1 MHATNIMNHTNEL
14 IQETSPYL
22 LQHAHNPV
30 NWYPWGEAALQIAK
44 KENKPILVSIGYSAC
59 HWCHV
64 MEKESFEDLATAE
77 IMNQYFVNIKIDREE
92 RPDLDH
98 IYMDALQAMTGSG
111 GWPLNV
117 FLTPDKIPFYGG
129 TYFPP
134 VAAYNRPS
142 WKEVLLGVSA
152 AFRERRTEMEAQGQT
167 LLAHLQ
173 QSNLFGQANNDQ
185 SIFTEAS
192 LHVLFG
198 QMMKSADKKEGGFGQ
213 APKFPQTFSIQYL
226 LRYYHFYKNEEAL
239 EHACLSLD
247 KMIKGGIYDHIG
259 GGFAR
264 YATDSEWL
272 VPHFEKMLYDNALL
286 IIVMSE
292 AYQLTHKP
300 LYKNTIEETLEFV
313 RHRLLSKES
322 LFYSALDADS
332 EGEEGRYYVWS
343 KSEIT
348 NLLESDAAIFCDYYD
363 ISEEGNLPTG
373 QAGWEGRNIINT
385 PLELSEFARLHQLE
399 EKELEVKLD
408 KCRKILLNQRNKR
421 VPPLLDD
428 KILLSWNALM
438 NTALSK
444 AYAATGQEH
453 YRELAKENMQALL
466 SIFQNGPDYFHTYK
480 NGQAKYP
487 AFLDDLAFL
496 VQALIHLQEI
506 TGNQE
511 YLLKA
516 HSIIENIIKKFGEQA
531 TGFFF
536 FTSADQDDVIIR
548 KKEVYDGAVPSGN
561 AVMAGNLLY
570 LSYVFDNN
578 EWRERSLTMINSLES
593 AVLKYPN
600 SFGLWAS
607 LVFNV
612 TRKNKEIVL
621 TGNNF
626 SKAHWEILHSFIPC
640 RILQISDLPQEKMPL
655 LAGKAFNYPVQ
666 IYLCE
671 NFRCLSP
678 LNSVPELIQQLEN

>member
-1 MHATNIMNHTNEL
+1 MDHKNEL

-30 NWYPWGEAALQIAK
+30 NWYAWGETALQRAK
-44 KENKPILVSIGYSAC
+44 DENKPILVSIGYSAC

-64 MEKESFEDLATAE
+64 MEKESFEDQATAD

-117 FLTPDKIPFYGG
+117 FLTPEKIPFYGG

-134 VAAYNRPS
+134 VAAHNRPS
-142 WKEVLLGVSA
+142 WKDVLLGVST
-152 AFRERRTEMEAQGQT
+152 AFRERRTEMETQAQT

-173 QSNLFGQANNDQ
+173 QSNLFGQVNTAQ
-185 SIFTEAS
+185 TIFKEAS

-198 QMMKSADKKEGGFGQ
+198 QMMKSADKIEGGFGQ
-213 APKFPQTFSIQYL
+213 APKFPQTFCIQYL
-226 LRYYHFYKNEEAL
+226 LRYYHFYKNDEAL
-239 EHACLSLD
+239 EQACLSLD

-286 IIVMSE
+286 IMVLSE

-300 LYKNTIEETLEFV
+300 LYRKALEETLEFV
-313 RHRLLSKES
+313 QYRLLSKEG

-332 EGEEGRYYVWS
+332 EGEEGKYYVWS
-343 KSEIT
+343 KSEIAS
-348 NLLESDAAIFCDYYD
+348 LLGNDAAIFCDYYN
-363 ISEEGNLPTG
+363 ITEEGNLPAG
-373 QAGWEGRNIINT
+373 EAGWEGKNIINT
-385 PLELSEFARLHQLE
+385 PLELSEFAGLHQLD
-399 EKELEVKLD
+399 EKELSVTLD
-408 KCRKILLNQRNKR
+408 KCRKILLSERNKR

-428 KILLSWNALM
+428 KILLGWNSLM

-444 AYAATGQEH
+444 AYAATGNEQ
-453 YRELAKENMQALL
+453 YRSMAKENMQALL
-466 SIFQNGPDYFHTYK
+466 ATFKKEALYLHTYK
-480 NGQAKYP
+480 NGKAKYP

-511 YLLKA
+511 HLLDA
-516 HSIIENIIKKFGEQA
+516 RSITEFIIKKFGEPA

-536 FTSADQDDVIIR
+536 FTSEDQDDVIIR
-548 KKEVYDGAVPSGN
+548 KKEIYDGAVPSGN

-570 LSYVFDNN
+570 LSYVFDNSK
-578 EWRERSLTMINSLES
+578 WRERSLAMISSLES
-593 AVLKYPN
+593 ALLKYPN
-600 SFGLWAS
+600 SFGLWAT

-612 TRKNKEIVL
+612 VKKDKEIVL

-626 SKAHWEILHSFIPC
+626 SKTHWEILHSFIPC

-678 LNSVPELIQQLEN
+678 LNTVTELIQQLEN